1 MYAYGLCR
9 RWFLIVLMFGVWG
22 CQADSESLTNS
33 EYPPTDNWNNQGQDV
48 YSSNMSDSSAGWSDA
63 AGPWDPLSGGESD
76 STPQTWQQMSEES
89 LFASVSVGGGESL
102 ELVRV
107 RVTTHVE
114 GLRTRTLVDHIFYNP
129 HDSTLEGTFRY
140 DLPMDS
146 SVSYYSMFVGS
157 ADINSVEESIAPEFF
172 GPDDQLTD
180 MPDHELV
187 PLDPETVA
195 QGHDEEVWGE
205 LREGRI
211 VRSVDARKTYEEVTR
226 QQIDPALV
234 EQVSPN
240 SFEAK
245 VFPIPPK
252 GYNRVLIAYEQTL
265 PRINDTLQYVF
276 RLPSG
281 DLDTLD
287 FTLAT
292 SDDAI
297 DSVQY
302 VGNVDGVISVSNSEG
317 RVFGLSL
324 ADESQGGMLAF
335 NILPRDTTDEADILV
350 GTNPIRGED
359 YFYARLHPNIEEP
372 TSITEGPTHTIFVL
386 DTSLSEHPERFTVD
400 VHLLQ
405 AILENSPNLEKFN
418 VLSFDVGARWLMDGW
433 VENTA
438 ANRAALLDTLT
449 GILLEGATDF
459 SSALRLL
466 ADPPGTLEAGSQVDV
481 MVLTDGII
489 SWGDRS
495 IDTMVQTLENSADYQ
510 ARIFA
515 YRTGIGADNMEL
527 FSALT
532 RKGAI
537 FNCLGIDSVPGCST
551 AHLSSGMVI
560 ESVDI
565 EGAHG
570 DEVAVEDLLIAGRQ
584 ATLFPGAQLTIAGR
598 LTSPGDANIRI
609 TGTRNGELVE
619 LVIPAALHPQG
630 NLAPRA
636 WAEIAVAQLVQTRD
650 ESLEDL
656 AMALSQ
662 HYRIASGIA
671 SFLVLE
677 TDAEYDLYQLDDYTE
692 LYQDQ
697 AIASLVN
704 DALAQ
709 LGDLWT
715 TWDQLMGV
723 FLNSN
728 DISHILDIDDGNL
741 VNEIVQHVSDDDLLL
756 PVSVL
761 DIPLVFKTDVPT
773 NYAVNLTSEPTETAL
788 YRDEAD
794 RRIGNGEKG
803 AAVRAL
809 SSVVE
814 NNPNSAEI
822 SRLVAY
828 RLYGWDLAAEA
839 AHALLNVLKRRPYE
853 PQSYRDLANA
863 LWLERPG
870 LAAMLFEAILAGE
883 WHPRFGLLKMVAAEE
898 YAMLIRSLEEAQPGS
913 PLTNYLSGRHS
924 DLELVSPTGD
934 LRVTITWNTDNTDID
949 LWVTDPSGEKC
960 YYANPTIA
968 SGGQLLDDLTQG
980 FGPERFRTTTASKG
994 TYKVEA
1000 HYYSNNGNQL
1010 MPETYVNAT
1019 IIKYAGTPQETIT
1032 RYNVEVSEV
1041 GNAIKVA
1048 DIVFE

>member
-1 MYAYGLCR
+1 MFAYGLFR
-9 RWFLIVLMFGVWG
+9 RWFLIVLICGLWG
-22 CQADSESLTNS
+22 CQADSESLSNL
-33 EYPPTDNWNNQGQDV
+33 ENPPVDNWGEQSQDV
-48 YSSNMSDSSAGWSDA
+48 YTSGMSDAVES
-63 AGPWDPLSGGESD
+63 WDPVPGADEAN

-146 SVSYYSMFVGS
+146 SVSYYAMFVGN
-157 ADINSVEESIAPEFF
+157 ADLNDAEEPTTPAFF
-172 GPDDQLTD
+172 GPDDQLND
-180 MPDHELV
+180 VPDNELV

-211 VRSVDARKTYEEVTR
+211 IRAVDARKTYEEVTR

-252 GYNRVLIAYEQTL
+252 GYNRVLVAYEQTL
-265 PRINDTLQYVF
+265 PRIDETLQYVF
-276 RLPSG
+276 RLPAG
-281 DLDTLD
+281 ELDTLD

-292 SDDAI
+292 TNDASE
-297 DSVQY
+297 SVQY
-302 VGNVDGVISVSNSEG
+302 VGNVDGVVSVNNSDG
-317 RVFGLSL
+317 RTFNLEI
-324 ADESQGGMLAF
+324 ADESPGGMLAF
-335 NILPRDTTDEADILV
+335 NISPAGSSDEADILV
-350 GTNPIRGED
+350 GTNPVRGED
-359 YFYARLHPNIEEP
+359 FFYARLRPDIEQP
-372 TSITEGPTHTIFVL
+372 VQITEGPSHTIFVL

-405 AILENSPNLEKFN
+405 AILENSPSLEKFN
-418 VLSFDVGARWLMDGW
+418 VLTFDIGARWLMDGW
-433 VENTA
+433 VDNTP
-438 ANRAALLDTLT
+438 ANRAALHATLT
-449 GILLEGATDF
+449 EILLEGATDF

-466 ADPPGTLEAGSQVDV
+466 ASPPGDLEEGTPVDV
-481 MVLTDGII
+481 MVLTDGVI

-495 IDTMVQTLENSADYQ
+495 IDTMVQTLHNNAEYES
-510 ARIFA
+510 RFFA

-537 FNCLGIDSVPGCST
+537 FNCLGIDSVPACST
-551 AHLSSGMVI
+551 AHLSSGIML
-560 ESVDI
+560 ESVTVESV
-565 EGAHG
+565 EG
-570 DEVAVEDLLIAGRQ
+570 DTTSVEDLLVAGRQ
-584 ATLFPGAQLTIAGR
+584 ATLFPGAELTIAGR
-598 LTSPGDANIRI
+598 LSSPGEANIRI
-609 TGTRNGELVE
+609 MGSRNGEPVTLS
-619 LVIPAALHPQG
+619 IPASLHPQG
-630 NLAPRA
+630 QLAPRA

-662 HYRIASGIA
+662 HYRIASSIA

-677 TDAEYDLYQLDDYTE
+677 TDEEYDLYELDDYQD
-692 LYQDQ
+692 LYKDQ

-704 DALAQ
+704 NALAQ
-709 LGDLWT
+709 LGSLWT
-715 TWDQLMGV
+715 TWDQLMSV
-723 FLNSN
+723 FLSSN
-728 DISHILDIDDGNL
+728 DISHILDIDGGNL
-741 VNEIVQHVSDDDLLL
+741 VNEIVQHVSDDQLLL
-756 PVSVL
+756 PVSEL
-761 DIPLVFKTDVPT
+761 EIPLVMKTDVPT
-773 NYAVNLTSEPTETAL
+773 NYAANLTSESTETAL
-788 YRDEAD
+788 YRQEAD
-794 RRIGNGEKG
+794 RRVGNGEKG

-828 RLYGWDLAAEA
+828 RLYGWDLATES

-863 LWLERPG
+863 LWLQRPG

-883 WHPRFGLLKMVAAEE
+883 WHPRFGLLKTVAAEE
-898 YAMLIRSLEEAQPGS
+898 YAMLIRSVEDTQPGS
-913 PLTNYLSGRHS
+913 ALANYLSSRHS
-924 DLELVSPTGD
+924 DLTLVSPTGD

-960 YYANPTIA
+960 FYANPTIA

-980 FGPERFRTTTASKG
+980 FGPERFQTSIASKG

-1010 MPETYVNAT
+1010 MPETYINAT

-1032 RYNVEVSEV
+1032 RHNIEVSEV
-1041 GNAIKVA
+1041 GKAIKIA
-1048 DIVFE
+1048 DVVFE